1 MFEGLHHSVLW
12 GIVAVVLAIGEIIA
26 PGVFLIWLALAAALT
41 AGLTLLLP
49 IGEAFQVL
57 AFAIFTALSVSGGRL
72 WYLARP
78 VEPTD
83 TMLNDKTARMMGR
96 SVIVTETIIH
106 GQGRV
111 RVDDSSWQATGPDAE
126 IGTHMMIAGVDG
138 TTLIVAYPVKELS

>member
-12 GIVAVVLAIGEIIA
+12 GIAAMVLAIGEIIA

-49 IGEAFQVL
+49 IGAAFQLL
-57 AFAIFTALSVSGGRL
+57 AFAIFTALSVYGGRL

-96 SVIVTETIIH
+96 SVIVTETIVH

-126 IGTHMMIAGVDG
+126 IGAHMMIAGVDG